1 MKSWRK
7 DCGKV
12 RMGYAFH
19 HDDGGEYGGRREKG
33 SHCLFTGEESQVDRW
48 WSLWGIRGYERY
60 GGEYWQWARYFL
72 IMMMLA
78 NGEDCECV

>member
-33 SHCLFTGEESQVDRW
+33 SHCLFTGEESQVTDGGVSGEFVGMRDMVVNIG
-48 WSLWGIRGYERY
+48 SGQGI
-60 GGEYWQWARYFL
+60 FL

-78 NGEDCECV
+78 SGEDCECV